1 MYSYVRDAWNKPKE
15 SYVHALLKERLPKW
29 RRGPSIVRQDRPLR
43 IDRARGLGYKAKQ
56 GFVVVRARIR
66 RGGRRKERPTG
77 GRGPKRM
84 GVAKITPKKNLKR
97 IAEER
102 AQRRFPNLRLL
113 NSYWVGEDGK
123 YKFFEIIF
131 VDPHHPAIIN
141 DSDIGWISRGKQRGR
156 VYRGLTSSG
165 KKSRGLRKKGKGAEK
180 VRPSLR
186 THGRRGN

>member
-1 MYSYVRDAWNKPKE
+1 MYSYVRDAWDKPKD
-15 SYVHALLKERLPKW
+15 SYVHALLKERMPKW
-29 RRGPSIVRQDRPLR
+29 RMGPSIVRQDRPLR
-43 IDRARGLGYKAKQ
+43 IDRARNLGYKAKQ
-56 GFVVVRARIR
+56 GFVIVRARIR

-102 AQRRFPNLRLL
+102 AQRKFPNLRLL

-141 DSDIGWISRGKQRGR
+141 DNDVGWISNGKQRGR

-165 KKSRGLRKKGKGAEK
+165 KKSRGLRNKGKGAEK
-180 VRPSLR
+180 IRPSLR
-186 THGRRGN
+186 AHGRTGN